1 MTDLP
6 SPDLGPQ
13 GSLAKYARRLEAG
26 DVLFE
31 QDAPATEVFL
41 LHQGR
46 VRLLKRIG
54 SEERGLCTL
63 RPGDL
68 CGEAALIPGAVH
80 VATAVVTEA
89 GMALVFDRAG
99 FAQVLAGEAALSAK
113 VLQQLARRLRD
124 AEDQVEILMVRDHR
138 ARVVLTLLRLAQQSL
153 PSGVTNGQVAL
164 DLAPT
169 DLAARTGLEVSV
181 VRRAVQEIRAAGY
194 LTITDERLELTNL
207 PALQELLG
215 LYGEEDRIARPVWSG
230 LAAPGPG

>member
-1 MTDLP
+1 MTTRP
-6 SPDLGPQ
+6 SSDLGLQ
-13 GSLAKYARRLEAG
+13 GPLARHARRLEAG

-31 QDAPATEVFL
+31 QDAAATEIFL

-68 CGEAALIPGAVH
+68 CGEAALIPGAAH
-80 VATAVVTEA
+80 VATAVVTEPGA
-89 GMALVFDRAG
+89 ALAFDRAG
-99 FAQVLAGEAALSAK
+99 FAQVLAGDAALSAR

-124 AEDQVEILMVRDHR
+124 AEDQIEILMVRDHR

-153 PSGVTNGQVAL
+153 PAGVTNGQVSL

-169 DLAARTGLEVSV
+169 DLAARTGLEVAV
-181 VRRAVQEIRAAGY
+181 IRRAVQEIRAAGY
-194 LTITDERLELTNL
+194 LNITDERLELTNL
-207 PALQELLG
+207 PALQELLD

-230 LAAPGPG
+230 LAAQGPG